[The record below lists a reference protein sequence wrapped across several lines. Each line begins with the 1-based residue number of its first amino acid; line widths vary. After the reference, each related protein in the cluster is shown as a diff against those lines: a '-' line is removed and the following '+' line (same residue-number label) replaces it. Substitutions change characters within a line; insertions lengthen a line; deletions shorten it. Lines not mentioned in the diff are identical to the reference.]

1 MIEQIQTSI
10 SYFLPEIA
18 LAATFVVAIL
28 TDLIFKRKPVAVAL
42 VAIAGL
48 LAAAVFVCLELNV
61 RVSIFSGMYVID
73 PFSVYFK
80 FVVIA
85 TALLIVLFSL
95 GSKELTLLPRRL
107 GEYYSLLVAMSLGM
121 VLMTGASNL
130 LMMYLA
136 LELTSL
142 SSYIVAGFTKEAPDS
157 SEASLKYVIYGALS
171 SGLMLYGFSILFGL
185 TGTLNIYEMNRA
197 LLGIPPLNW
206 FALLIAGILAL
217 AGFGYKISAVPF
229 HFWTPDVYEGAP
241 VTITAFLSV
250 ASKAGGFAMLMRFL
264 KVTFID
270 IAASAQL
277 ASGIWATLSG
287 INWQVVLAILSV
299 ATMTLGNLVAI
310 WQTNL
315 KRLLAYSSIAH
326 AGYMLMG
333 LVVLSNEGYAAVL
346 VYFVAYLLMN
356 LGAFYVVMIVAN
368 QTGSESIEEYRGL
381 GYRSPLLAV
390 GMTIFLFSLTGIPP
404 TFGFIGKLY
413 LFAALIHQ
421 KVIWLAAVG
430 VINSVISLYYYMRI
444 VRNMF
449 LRDVVE
455 EQAPLIVSPSL
466 AILLLVLVIPTLLLF
481 LYFGPLVTIAQASVS
496 MFGMP

>member
-171 SGLMLYGFSILFGL
+171 SGLML
-185 TGTLNIYEMNRA
+185 
-197 LLGIPPLNW
+197 
-206 FALLIAGILAL
+206 
-217 AGFGYKISAVPF
+217 
-229 HFWTPDVYEGAP
+229 
-241 VTITAFLSV
+241 
-250 ASKAGGFAMLMRFL
+250 
-264 KVTFID
+264 
-270 IAASAQL
+270 
-277 ASGIWATLSG
+277 
-287 INWQVVLAILSV
+287 
-299 ATMTLGNLVAI
+299 
-310 WQTNL
+310 
-315 KRLLAYSSIAH
+315 
-326 AGYMLMG
+326 
-333 LVVLSNEGYAAVL
+333 
-346 VYFVAYLLMN
+346 
-356 LGAFYVVMIVAN
+356 
-368 QTGSESIEEYRGL
+368 
-381 GYRSPLLAV
+381 
-390 GMTIFLFSLTGIPP
+390 
-404 TFGFIGKLY
+404 
-413 LFAALIHQ
+413 
-421 KVIWLAAVG
+421 
-430 VINSVISLYYYMRI
+430 
-444 VRNMF
+444 
-449 LRDVVE
+449 
-455 EQAPLIVSPSL
+455 
-466 AILLLVLVIPTLLLF
+466 
-481 LYFGPLVTIAQASVS
+481 
-496 MFGMP
+496 